1 MYENYFYTTGYS
13 IFVVRGVFPDC
24 ESDQMLTLLPVDPTK
39 VNSTSTRGKAKN
51 NDTKTSESM
60 QGIKHPS
67 TISMLYIS
75 YNTRIHIQPAVQ
87 LSSIVSELSQIFC
100 MQTFLV
106 DVEEVRKKREQFY
119 STRLVWCGTSRWS
132 CKNHVL

>member
-39 VNSTSTRGKAKN
+39 VNSTSTRGKTKN
-51 NDTKTSESM
+51 NDTKTSEPT
-60 QGIKHPS
+60 QGIKHRS

-75 YNTRIHIQPAVQ
+75 YNTRINMQPAVQ

-119 STRLVWCGTSRWS
+119 STRLVWCGISRWS